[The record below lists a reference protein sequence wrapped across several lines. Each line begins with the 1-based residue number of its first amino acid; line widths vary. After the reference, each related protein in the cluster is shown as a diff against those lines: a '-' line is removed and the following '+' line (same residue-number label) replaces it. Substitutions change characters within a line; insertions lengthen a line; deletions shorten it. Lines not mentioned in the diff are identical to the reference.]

1 MLLMSNAHEPQELGN
16 HRFYCLDHVL
26 AFPRQQRS
34 VPVNTFDVLVTTQ
47 TDAGLEFAKDY
58 F

>member
-1 MLLMSNAHEPQELGN
+1 MLLMSYAHEPQELEN
-16 HRFYCLDHVL
+16 HQFYCLDHVL

-34 VPVNTFDVLVTTQ
+34 IPVNTFDVLVTTQ
-47 TDAGLEFAKDY
+47 ADARLEFAKDY